1 LRRYPLD
8 ASHSLQ
14 QPPDI
19 DLVSFDERNLASLR
33 QRRKQTMKRFLATIA
48 LACVLSASASA
59 GEVPTSGVT
68 SPQPG
73 EVPTSGV
80 TSPQTGDL
88 IHNGPVVSM
97 ILTIIGLLPG

>member
-1 LRRYPLD
+1 
-8 ASHSLQ
+8 
-14 QPPDI
+14 
-19 DLVSFDERNLASLR
+19 
-33 QRRKQTMKRFLATIA
+33 MKRFLASIA
-48 LACVLSASASA
+48 LACVLSASVCA

-80 TSPQTGDL
+80 TSPQPGDL
-88 IHNGPVVSM
+88 IPTTSVVSV